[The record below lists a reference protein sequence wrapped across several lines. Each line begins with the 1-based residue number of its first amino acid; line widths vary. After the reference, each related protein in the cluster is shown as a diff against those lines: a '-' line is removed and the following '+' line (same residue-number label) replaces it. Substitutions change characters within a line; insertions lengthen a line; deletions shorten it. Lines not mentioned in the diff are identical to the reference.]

1 MKKRGE
7 CLFTLI
13 ELLVVIAI
21 IAILAGM
28 LLPALQQARER
39 AKAIECQNKLRNVTF
54 AALRYADD
62 NKGHFSCSLTSLAV
76 YNAIFNRFS
85 DGNPRYGEGGLG
97 SYIGADRSHDVWK
110 PNADKAPKEAVCPSG
125 RRANTPSPGGTADM
139 PNSNFSYGFSTW
151 YVGYNSPLS
160 AGMKNSGEAS
170 NPPLSTL
177 KQVRRASGRMLSGDI
192 GWDGI
197 YSVGP
202 AVPKARSGANALW
215 RREYFSYRHDR
226 KTNVGFMDGHTAAM
240 SFDQVPL
247 HAQYKTLFDPNEF
260 YREY

>member
-1 MKKRGE
+1 MKKR
-7 CLFTLI
+7 FTLI

-21 IAILAGM
+21 IAILAAM

-39 AKAIECQNKLRNVTF
+39 AKTTECQNKLRNVAF
-54 AALRYADD
+54 GAMQYAEN
-62 NKGHFSCSLTSLAV
+62 NKGYFSCSPTSSQV
-76 YNAIFNRFS
+76 YNFIFNRFS

-97 SYIGADRSHDVWK
+97 NYIGADRSHDAFK
-110 PNADKAPKEAVCPSG
+110 PNSDKAPKEAVCPSG

-151 YVGYNSPLS
+151 YVGYDSPLS
-160 AGMKNSGEAS
+160 AGMKNSGEPD

-177 KQVRRASGRMLSGDI
+177 KQVRKASVRMLSGDI
-192 GWDGI
+192 GYDGI
-197 YSVGP
+197 YSIGP

-215 RREYFSYRHDR
+215 KREIFSFRHDR
-226 KTNVGFMDGHTAAM
+226 KTSVGFVDGHIKAM
-240 SFDQVPL
+240 AFGEVPA
-247 HAQYKTLFDPNEF
+247 HAQNKTLYDPDGF